1 MTDEA
6 TKLPLESAN
15 IVNENIT
22 KLGQLFP
29 EIMADGKIDFDKLR
43 EVLGDSVD
51 DGQERYAFTCLAN
64 ETPFANL
71 RLLLLLHCVRKKTR
85 ALTGIPLRTSTS
97 KVTISKY

>member
-29 EIMADGKIDFDKLR
+29 EIMADGK
-43 EVLGDSVD
+43 S
-51 DGQERYAFTCLAN
+51 
-64 ETPFANL
+64 
-71 RLLLLLHCVRKKTR
+71 
-85 ALTGIPLRTSTS
+85 TSTS
-97 KVTISKY
+97 FARSSATV

>member
-51 DGQERYAFTCLAN
+51 DGQERCARAKPANAN
-64 ETPFANL
+64 EPRTFNKVGAACPEP
-71 RLLLLLHCVRKKTR
+71 RR
-85 ALTGIPLRTSTS
+85 LRTQRHCNRQKMST
-97 KVTISKY
+97 VCCHQ